1 MPFNKSFIPSSSFTE
16 LSRQLKSP
24 PQVTLS
30 GLRMG
35 QMQQFHAS
43 AKNRRLAAQM
53 ANRPGVQAA
62 LGQKQLG
69 TSVQNRLGNQNRL
82 SVQGRLGRNK
92 MTGLRTANRGGRQ
105 QTKIAPGRI
114 GVKRGGFVSKRGG
127 LSSVGRG
134 RGNQNRLGRGAGRGM
149 QVGRGGAKIRGG
161 RGRGRGGARG
171 RGRGGQNNPTKSKD
185 DLDKELDDYMTHTKS
200 HLDAE
205 LDQYMQGAG
214 NDE

>member
-1 MPFNKSFIPSSSFTE
+1 
-16 LSRQLKSP
+16 
-24 PQVTLS
+24 
-30 GLRMG
+30 MG

-62 LGQKQLG
+62 LGGQQQQRVQN

-105 QTKIAPGRI
+105 QSTIAPGRI

-134 RGNQNRLGRGAGRGM
+134 RGNQNRFGRGAGRGM
-149 QVGRGGAKIRGG
+149 QSNRGGGVGKVRGGG
-161 RGRGRGGARG
+161 RGRGRGGSRG
-171 RGRGGQNNPTKSKD
+171 RGRGAQNNPKSKD